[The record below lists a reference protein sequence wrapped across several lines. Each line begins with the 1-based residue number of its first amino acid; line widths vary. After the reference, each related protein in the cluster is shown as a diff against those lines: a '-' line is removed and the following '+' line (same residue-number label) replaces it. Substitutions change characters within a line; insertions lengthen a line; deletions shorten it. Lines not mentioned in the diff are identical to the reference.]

1 MKMINFEST
10 ENPKFD
16 SQLERLSCNTN
27 MLSKTELES
36 SLGNIGSPICNSI
49 ENSRNV
55 SFEGV
60 NAGALAYGLNRLSD
74 SPRIKEVVD
83 NCKAAVSDTKT
94 EVKTK
99 INDYFSNIYENVR
112 RFFSSNDNDAQSLR
126 KLGESSFEER
136 EFGLDKCSEAAK
148 EIFNP
153 GVIENWSKLST
164 EQRKEIA
171 GVYAKE
177 VADAFELRTYT
188 GIYFEDMDADTAGY
202 NMGDGRIYLSN
213 TLVEAWQSPL
223 SVLNTVTH
231 ELRHQYQHEA
241 IRGGHNISE
250 DVREEWRVAEKI
262 YNYNQPYCYDPWG
275 YTYNPLEIDS
285 RYAGETVIR
294 NMTRDMINA

>member
-1 MKMINFEST
+1 
-10 ENPKFD
+10 
-16 SQLERLSCNTN
+16 
-27 MLSKTELES
+27 MLSNAELNS
-36 SLGNIGSPICNSI
+36 SLGNSGKLFNENMGNS
-49 ENSRNV
+49 SHV
-55 SFEGV
+55 SFEGL
-60 NAGALAYGLNRLSD
+60 NAGTLAYGLNRLSD

-83 NCKAAVSDTKT
+83 NCKAAVSDTKA
-94 EVKTK
+94 EIKAK
-99 INDYFSNIYENVR
+99 FNDYFSNVYENVR
-112 RFFSSNDNDAQSLR
+112 QFFSTNSNDARSIENP
-126 KLGESSFEER
+126 GEASFEER

-153 GVIENWSKLST
+153 GVIENWANFSK

-177 VADAFELRTYT
+177 VAEAFELRTYT

-223 SVLNTVTH
+223 DVLNTVTH

-241 IRGGHNISE
+241 IRGGHNIPE

-262 YNYNQPYCYDPWG
+262 YNYNKPYCYDPWG